1 MASMGIPEAKKKRH
15 SEKGTE
21 SVPLDTVDKEGPVPE
36 VAIFESN
43 GKQGVQWLVTGRIS
57 EEIARQRVQ
66 QARPCAQ
73 KKALPFLVFVLIYLI
88 YLFLTVLGL
97 CCCSQA
103 FSSCHE
109 QGLLSSCGA
118 LASSLWGFSCGAQA
132 PGSQGLVA
140 LKHVGFSQTKDQT
153 RVSCIVRRIL
163 NHWTKGSPY
172 FFIF

>member
-1 MASMGIPEAKKKRH
+1 MRLSQARLRHRGMCVWRLWAFLRPRRRGIPEAKQKRH

-73 KKALPFLVFVLIYLI
+73 KKALPFLFFVFIYLI

-97 CCCSQA
+97 CCCS
-103 FSSCHE
+103 
-109 QGLLSSCGA
+109 
-118 LASSLWGFSCGAQA
+118 
-132 PGSQGLVA
+132 
-140 LKHVGFSQTKDQT
+140 
-153 RVSCIVRRIL
+153 
-163 NHWTKGSPY
+163 
-172 FFIF
+172 

>member
-97 CCCSQA
+97 RCC
-103 FSSCHE
+103 
-109 QGLLSSCGA
+109 
-118 LASSLWGFSCGAQA
+118 
-132 PGSQGLVA
+132 
-140 LKHVGFSQTKDQT
+140 VGFSLVAGSKGYPL
-153 RVSCIVRRIL
+153 VAVRGLLTVVAPLVAEHRL
-163 NHWTKGSPY
+163 
-172 FFIF
+172 